1 MLIEDSHGWIDD
13 FRALPGEGGSEL
25 SRRFHLHHLMSQ
37 GTSLKQLKQMGFSRE
52 MIEDMS
58 KQLIQEEFAPK
69 LGDLVKYK
77 HTDDPAKYHSEW
89 NDWHGIVTRI
99 ETVKMPGLPGWQTM
113 CDITWTNGLTG
124 NIHKDYISEKNLEV
138 ISQCK

>member
-1 MLIEDSHGWIDD
+1 MLIEDTCGWVDD
-13 FRALPGEGGSEL
+13 FRALPGECGSPM
-25 SRRFHLHHLMSQ
+25 SRRFHLHHLMNQ
-37 GTSLKQLKQMGFSRE
+37 GTSLKQLKQMGFPRE
-52 MIEDMS
+52 MIEYMS

-99 ETVKMPGLPGWQTM
+99 ETVKMPGIPGWQTM
-113 CDITWTNGLTG
+113 CNIFWTNEQTG
-124 NIHKDYISEKNLEV
+124 KTITDYISEKNLEV
-138 ISQCK
+138 ISKCK